1 MKVIL
6 NVFVWNIEHAN
17 GDIIVSQKDYI
28 QSKVEKL
35 DIEGDSMTTDQTPSD
50 KTSGVGKTRWL
61 SDQTKPDI
69 AYTAVA
75 TKIRTHLSVV
85 IRVLSSSVSISPTTH
100 HHHHPGNFFVPNER

>member
-69 AYTAVA
+69 AY
-75 TKIRTHLSVV
+75 KQLDMS
-85 IRVLSSSVSISPTTH
+85 IRVDRSEE
-100 HHHHPGNFFVPNER
+100 NFPKLILTMVLDVKMPQDKHL